1 MSAMSTTCYRHPN
14 RVTGASCTRCGRPI
28 CPDCMVEAPVGH
40 HCPECVRNE
49 RKAIQRPVWQ
59 RTMRTGGLVTRVLIG
74 INVLVFLLELG
85 NDTIERRFAANG
97 FAVALGHQYYRM
109 ITSAFL
115 HAGVFHILFNMLWL
129 WLFGVQIEAVLGRVK
144 YLVLYLVAAFGG
156 SVCSYWFQS
165 PRTLGVGASGAVLGL
180 FGAYFVLGRARQ
192 ADTSQAVGL
201 IVITLVFGLINPLV
215 DNYAHIGGALTGGAV
230 AGVFVAAERMEGA
243 ARVVTQVAGVAA
255 IVGLLLFLT
264 SIRTHQILA

>member
-1 MSAMSTTCYRHPN
+1 MSATSTTCYRHPN

-59 RTMRTGGLVTRVLIG
+59 RMSRTGGLVTRTLIG
-74 INVLVFLLELG
+74 INVVVFLLELG

-97 FAVALGHQYYRM
+97 FAVAHGQYYRM

-144 YLVLYLVAAFGG
+144 YLALYLVAAFGG

-165 PRTLGVGASGAVLGL
+165 PATLGVGASGAVLGL

-201 IVITLVFGLINPLV
+201 IVITLVFGFINPLV
-215 DNYAHIGGALTGGAV
+215 DNFAHIGGASTGGAV
-230 AGVFVAAERMEGA
+230 AAVFVAADRMQGA
-243 ARVVTQVAGVAA
+243 ARVATQIAGVLA
-255 IVGLLLFLT
+255 IVGLLLLLT
-264 SIRTHQILA
+264 SIRTQQILA